1 MLKSRIMN
9 KREEKLMN
17 YLWESDEPRTVTEIE
32 QMFSGEKLSRATV
45 FKAVQSLTEKGLI
58 RVGGVERTAKTYARR
73 VEPAVTREEYAAILL
88 SEKGIDKGSLKNLV
102 LAMLGAADGEED
114 SDERVIKELEGI
126 ISEIRGRK

>member
-17 YLWESDEPRTVTEIE
+17 YLWESGEPRTVTEIE

-45 FKAVQSLTEKGLI
+45 FKAVQSLTEKRLI

-102 LAMLGAADGEED
+102 LALLGGADGEED
-114 SDERVIKELEGI
+114 SDERAIKELEGI